1 MNTIKGTTNRVE
13 LIGWLGMDPEQRFL
27 PSGVAVC
34 NFRVATKRYAG
45 RMESGE
51 RIVETD
57 WLPVE
62 VWERQ
67 AELCGQFLHK
77 GSRVRVVGH
86 LETQSW
92 EDKKTGER
100 RFKLLVR
107 AEDVLFLDAKSE
119 AQQAAEAAADL
130 SQETVEDLP
139 F

>member
-1 MNTIKGTTNRVE
+1 MMQVKGTVNRIE
-13 LIGWLGMDPEQRFL
+13 LIGWLGMDPELRFV

-34 NFRVATKRYAG
+34 SFRVATKRYVG
-45 RMESGE
+45 RTDAGE

-62 VWERQ
+62 VWDRT
-67 AELCGQFLHK
+67 AELCGQYLHK
-77 GSRVRVVGH
+77 GSRVRVAGH
-86 LETQSW
+86 LESQSW

-107 AEDVLFLDAKSE
+107 AEDVLFLDAKAE
-119 AQQAAEAAADL
+119 TQQPTDAVEDAREEVA
-130 SQETVEDLP
+130 EDLP